1 MKRFDSLTI
10 RHAQVHQ
17 PWVIPYS
24 ANVLQAEETTSP
36 NILSQ
41 HAVLHAM
48 KSVGKLAALF
58 EAVDHR
64 DSPNLNYNDLAL
76 LQSMSADLMTVALR
90 LANLHGFDLAEVL
103 CMRIRDKN
111 GVDLPVWNNNNHG

>member
-10 RHAQVHQ
+10 RHAQIHQ

-24 ANVLQAEETTSP
+24 ANILMAEETTVP
-36 NILSQ
+36 NILST

-48 KSVGKLAALF
+48 KSVGKLASLF
-58 EAVDHR
+58 ESLDHR
-64 DSPNLNYNDLAL
+64 DSPNLRPEDNVL
-76 LQSMSADLMTVALR
+76 LKSMSADLFTIALR

-103 CMRIRDKN
+103 CERIKDKN
-111 GVDLPVWNNNNHG
+111 GVDLSPWNNNNHG